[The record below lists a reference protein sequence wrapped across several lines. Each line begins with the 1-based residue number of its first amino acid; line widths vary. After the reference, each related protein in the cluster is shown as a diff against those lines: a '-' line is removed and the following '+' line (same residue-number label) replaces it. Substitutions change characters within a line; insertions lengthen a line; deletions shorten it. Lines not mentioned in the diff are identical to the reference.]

1 MGKFQGVRKISLA
14 VSFFLIITFVLLI
27 NINFAGAG
35 GLGSIGA
42 NQGFDSVVLFK
53 DQSRTFTTTQST
65 PSGASN
71 IVFLSIGNEV
81 VSGELRNITSTATG
95 VWWVNVAA
103 LGGAGAVG
111 SWSDFK
117 FGLIPFSG
125 LLAQVTAGPMSP
137 GIVLG
142 GLYITSP
149 VSAEEPVSYSIKVS
163 GYRADKDFP
172 N

>member
-14 VSFFLIITFVLLI
+14 VSFFLIITFFLLI

-71 IVFLSIGNEV
+71 IFFLSIGNEV

-95 VWWVNVAA
+95 VWWVSSIATW
-103 LGGAGAVG
+103 GAGT
-111 SWSDFK
+111 SWFDLK

-163 GYRADKDFP
+163 GFRADKDFP